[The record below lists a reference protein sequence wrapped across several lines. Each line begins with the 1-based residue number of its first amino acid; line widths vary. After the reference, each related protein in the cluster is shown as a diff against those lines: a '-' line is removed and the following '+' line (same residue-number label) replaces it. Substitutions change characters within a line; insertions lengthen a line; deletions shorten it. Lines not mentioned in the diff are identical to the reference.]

1 MVTLQIEAD
10 AAGTMMNDFLKSLS
24 DEQKVEVATN
34 FLEKAF
40 QKEES
45 WSRNMYTAQAKIV
58 MAEMVQ
64 AWFKENEEAYRDQI
78 QKNLFAL
85 LPEIQKMIQDQTILL
100 LRDTFM
106 SLISCAFQ
114 SRTVE
119 NNQAVEYI
127 REQLRQKGI
136 FF

>member
-45 WSRNMYTAQAKIV
+45 WSRNMCIASGRA
-58 MAEMVQ
+58 
-64 AWFKENEEAYRDQI
+64 RI
-78 QKNLFAL
+78 QKSLTDTKF
-85 LPEIQKMIQDQTILL
+85 IL
-100 LRDTFM
+100 DT
-106 SLISCAFQ
+106 A
-114 SRTVE
+114 
-119 NNQAVEYI
+119 NNDKIMAVLEPV
-127 REQLRQKGI
+127 
-136 FF
+136 

>member
-85 LPEIQKMIQDQTILL
+85 LPETQKMIQDQTILL